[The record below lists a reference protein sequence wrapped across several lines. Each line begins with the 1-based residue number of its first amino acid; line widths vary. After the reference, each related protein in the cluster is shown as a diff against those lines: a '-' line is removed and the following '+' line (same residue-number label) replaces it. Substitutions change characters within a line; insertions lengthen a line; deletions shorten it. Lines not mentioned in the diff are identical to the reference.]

1 MFAGRLRA
9 LTDARR
15 AGGIKAGFVRVPLDH
30 PHSRT
35 PVGVDPQTI
44 PRPFFALDGRGEN

>member
-1 MFAGRLRA
+1 
-9 LTDARR
+9 
-15 AGGIKAGFVRVPLDH
+15 VPLDH

-44 PRPFFALDGRGEN
+44 PRPFFALDGRGENQNRRFWRYKSLSPLSQ